1 MPALRLEILGG
12 FELRS
17 AAGDALRL
25 PTRKSRALLAYLA
38 VPPGQLHSREELATL
53 LWGERADKQA
63 RHSLSQALSSIRKA
77 LTNGAGDALRVDG
90 DRITLASSAV
100 NTDVLR
106 FERLVTKG
114 SLESLARAADLY
126 RGDLLIGIA
135 FRAEAYEDWLAGERA
150 RLRELALGAL
160 GKLLDHHA
168 AAGDAERGVE
178 VAIRLLALDP
188 LQEHVHRA
196 LMRLFMAAGRGDAA
210 LRQYERCREVLRREL
225 GVEPEPKTQRLQRD
239 IAGQRARG
247 GASTAPVLPDKPSIA
262 VLPFKNLSGD
272 AGQDY
277 FGAGVTDDIITE
289 LSRFHALFV
298 IAGSTSFTY
307 RDRAVDA
314 KQVGRE
320 LGVRYVLEGGV
331 RKAGDDLRVTVQLI
345 DAAAGDHVWAERY
358 DRKLADVFSIQ
369 DEVTRTIVATVVG
382 RVEAD
387 GIGRARRKT
396 PENMTAYDYVLRGLD
411 FYQRRGHSPGDVAR
425 ALAMFDKA
433 IERDPELAPAYAWYA
448 CASSGSWFHSR
459 DDHDLEMPLV
469 YARKALSL
477 DGNDCEAH
485 RITGIILVQLRDY
498 DRAWHHIERARALNP
513 NHADAMRVMGDF
525 LAHTGR
531 PDEAVEWIEAAMR
544 LNPHHTD
551 WYCSHMGF
559 ALYTARRYAEAL
571 DAYRRITTPSYV
583 DEAITAACLAGLKR
597 TRETGTHARATLVG
611 RPDFTVE
618 WFGSTVPYKHEDDLG
633 HLIAG
638 LRKAGLPE

>member
-1 MPALRLEILGG
+1 MPALVLEILGG

-25 PTRKSRALLAYLA
+25 PTRKSRALLAYLV

-53 LWGERADKQA
+53 LWGERTDKQA

-90 DRITLASSAV
+90 DRITLAGSALD
-100 NTDVLR
+100 TDVLR
-106 FERLVTKG
+106 FERLVTQG
-114 SLESLARAADLY
+114 SVESLARAADLY
-126 RGDLLIGIA
+126 RGDLLSGIA
-135 FRAEAYEDWLAGERA
+135 FQAEAYEDWLAGERA

-168 AAGDAERGVE
+168 TAGDTEHGVE

-196 LMRLFMAAGRGDAA
+196 LMRLYMAAGRGDAA
-210 LRQYERCREVLRREL
+210 LRQYERCREVLCSEL
-225 GVEPEPKTQRLQRD
+225 GVEPESETERLQHD
-239 IAGQRARG
+239 IARKRAGDR
-247 GASTAPVLPDKPSIA
+247 ASPVRPDKPSIV

-289 LSRFHALFV
+289 LSRFHSLFV
-298 IAGSTSFTY
+298 IASSTSFTY
-307 RDRAVDA
+307 RDKAVDA

-320 LGVRYVLEGGV
+320 LGVRYILEGSV

-345 DAAAGDHVWAERY
+345 DAAGGDHVWAERY
-358 DRKLADVFSIQ
+358 DRTVADVFSLQ

-382 RVEAD
+382 RVKAD
-387 GIGRARRKT
+387 GIERARRKT
-396 PENMTAYDYVLRGLD
+396 PENMTAYDYFLRGLD
-411 FYQRRGHSPGDVAR
+411 FYQRRRHSPDDIAQ
-425 ALAMFDKA
+425 ALAMFKKA
-433 IERDPELAPAYAWYA
+433 IEFDPELATAYAWCA
-448 CASSGSWFHSR
+448 CASSESWFHSR
-459 DDHDLEMPLV
+459 DDDDLKMPLE
-469 YARKALSL
+469 YARKALWL
-477 DGNDCEAH
+477 DGNDSEAH
-485 RITGIILVQLRDY
+485 YITSIILVQLRDY
-498 DRAWHHIERARALNP
+498 DRAWDHIVRARDLNP
-513 NHADAMRVMGDF
+513 NHAEVMRVMGNF

-531 PDEAVEWIEAAMR
+531 PDEAIEWIAAAMR
-544 LNPHHTD
+544 INPHHSS
-551 WYCSHMGF
+551 WYNSHMGF

-571 DAYRRITTPSYV
+571 DAYQRITTLTYV
-583 DEAITAACLAGLKR
+583 DEAIMAACLAGLER
-597 TRETGTHARATLVG
+597 TREAGAHAGAALAV

-618 WFGSTVPYKHEDDLG
+618 WFSTTVPYKHEDDLG

-638 LRKAGLPE
+638 LHKAGLPE

>member
-1 MPALRLEILGG
+1 MPALSLKLFGG

-17 AAGDALRL
+17 AAGVALRV
-25 PTRKSRALLAYLA
+25 PTHKSQALLAYLS

-53 LWGERADKQA
+53 LWGERAEKQA

-77 LTNGAGDALRVDG
+77 LTKEAGDALRVDG

-100 NTDVLR
+100 TTDVLR
-106 FERLVTKG
+106 FERLMTEG
-114 SLESLARAADLY
+114 SIDSLARAADLY
-126 RGDLLIGIA
+126 RGDLLNGIA
-135 FRAEAYEDWLAGERA
+135 FRAEAYEDWLASERA

-168 AAGDAERGVE
+168 AAGDTERGVE
-178 VAIRLLALDP
+178 VAIRLLAVDP

-196 LMRLFMAAGRGDAA
+196 LMRLFMAAGRADAA
-210 LRQYERCREVLRREL
+210 LRQYERCCNVLRREL
-225 GVEPEPKTQRLQRD
+225 GVEPETETERLQRD
-239 IAGQRARG
+239 IARHRARG
-247 GASTAPVLPDKPSIA
+247 GAPAA
-262 VLPFKNLSGD
+262 
-272 AGQDY
+272 DY

-307 RDRAVDA
+307 RYKAVDA

-320 LGVRYVLEGGV
+320 LGVRYVIEGGV
-331 RKAGDDLRVTVQLI
+331 RKAGDDVRITVRLI
-345 DAAAGDHVWAERY
+345 DATSGDHVWAERY
-358 DRKLADVFSIQ
+358 DQKIAEVFSVQDKVIQ
-369 DEVTRTIVATVVG
+369 AIVVTVAG

-396 PENMTAYDYVLRGLD
+396 PESMTAYDYVLRGLD
-411 FYQRRGHSPGDVAR
+411 FYQRRGHSHGDIAR

-433 IERDPELAPAYAWYA
+433 IEIDPELASAYAWYA

-459 DDHDLEMPLV
+459 DDQDLEAPLA

-485 RITGIILVQLRDY
+485 YITGIVFVQLRDY
-498 DRAWHHIERARALNP
+498 DRAWHHIERARDLNP
-513 NHADAMRVMGDF
+513 NHPEVMRIMGNF

-531 PDEAVEWIEAAMR
+531 PDEAVEWIGAAMR
-544 LNPHHTD
+544 VNPHKSD

-571 DAYRRITTPSYV
+571 DAYRRVTTPPYV

-597 TRETGTHARATLVG
+597 TRETGTHARATLAG
-611 RPDFTVE
+611 RPEFTVE
-618 WFGSTVPYKHEDDLG
+618 WFASTVPYKHEDDLG

-638 LRKAGLPE
+638 LRKAGLP